1 MPDWIEDYIQE
12 VGPPLEFRQFAQNAT
27 SENIWVNG
35 APIGIFVYTVCGDT
49 ISIHTLW
56 IKKKY
61 RGCFKQACRYMVQ
74 WIKEEGYVH
83 VELIADLKV
92 CNLVERVL
100 KIKHKQRIYLT
111 DVNHLMEV
119 L

>member
-1 MPDWIEDYIQE
+1 
-12 VGPPLEFRQFAQNAT
+12 
-27 SENIWVNG
+27 
-35 APIGIFVYTVCGDT
+35 
-49 ISIHTLW
+49 
-56 IKKKY
+56 
-61 RGCFKQACRYMVQ
+61 MVQ
-74 WIKEEGYVH
+74 WIKEEGYVQ

-100 KIKHKQRIYLT
+100 KVKPKQRIYLT